1 MHTARKGMARDIS
14 RDGTRQV
21 TQHMHWQIH
30 DSAQHMRSQD
40 ACRLAA
46 RHAGKNMHKG
56 KQVIQRSTAPVR
68 SVCTAN
74 KYASKAI
81 LLSKELTAKHAM
93 TMCSCP

>member
-1 MHTARKGMARDIS
+1 
-14 RDGTRQV
+14 
-21 TQHMHWQIH
+21 
-30 DSAQHMRSQD
+30 
-40 ACRLAA
+40 
-46 RHAGKNMHKG
+46 MHKG